1 MAIKRRHRRSSKK
14 VSKSPLILRI
24 ILTVLVLSVLGAVI
38 ALFLFSFRPSLSSNR
53 AKEVV
58 LLSFSLSG
66 VPATAVRIEVNGNG
80 QTVFSAKLKPLAAG
94 RFQRILKEKLK
105 KTDAVILGKDTGSR
119 RIILLESGKKS
130 WRIILYGA
138 ARKKRAEKITR
149 RNFTKSPVPVKPAGK
164 VKFRKM
170 HRGEPLVA
178 IILDDVG
185 LGHMN
190 AFRKALTIP
199 YPLTFAIIPFRRY
212 SRECASMARGSGFD
226 MMVHM
231 PMEPERYPMEDPGP
245 GAIFEKDSRKL
256 IDKKIQAAIDNI
268 QYAVGMNNHMG
279 SKATSIP
286 FTMRV
291 VMHKL
296 KEKGLFFIDSRTTAE
311 SVALHEARR
320 AGVPSLPRNVFLD
333 NSRKEKD
340 IRNQLQKV
348 VKEAC
353 KNGYA
358 VAIGH
363 NYPETIDVLAA
374 EMPLLDRKV
383 NFVFVRELVNEAGK
397 PD

>member
-1 MAIKRRHRRSSKK
+1 MATKRRPKRSSKK
-14 VSKSPLILRI
+14 VSKTPLIFRGV
-24 ILTVLVLSVLGAVI
+24 LTVLVLAALGTVAGLI
-38 ALFLFSFRPSLSSNR
+38 FSSFRPSLSPVR

-58 LLSFSLSG
+58 LLSFSMSG
-66 VPATAVRIEVNGNG
+66 VPATAVRTGMNGKG
-80 QTVFSAKLKPLAAG
+80 QQVFSTKLTPVSAD
-94 RFQRILKEKLK
+94 RFQRILEKKLK
-105 KTDAVILGKDTGSR
+105 ETDSVLSSKNVGICRVILIK
-119 RIILLESGKKS
+119 SGGRTWKIVLNGAVRKQNSGTISGRHPVSPAASVKSVKK
-130 WRIILYGA
+130 
-138 ARKKRAEKITR
+138 TR
-149 RNFTKSPVPVKPAGK
+149 
-164 VKFRKM
+164 FRSTHK
-170 HRGEPLVA
+170 GEPLIA

-190 AFRKALTIP
+190 AFRKALKIP

-231 PMEPERYPMEDPGP
+231 PMEPERYPDEDPGP

-256 IDKKIQAAIDNI
+256 IEKKIQAAIDNI

-291 VMHKL
+291 VMHTL
-296 KEKGLFFIDSRTTAE
+296 KENGLFFIDSRTTAE

-320 AGVPSLPRNVFLD
+320 AGVPSLPRNIFLD
-333 NSRKEKD
+333 NSRKAKD
-340 IRNQLQKV
+340 IQSQLEKT
-348 VKEAC
+348 VKEAF